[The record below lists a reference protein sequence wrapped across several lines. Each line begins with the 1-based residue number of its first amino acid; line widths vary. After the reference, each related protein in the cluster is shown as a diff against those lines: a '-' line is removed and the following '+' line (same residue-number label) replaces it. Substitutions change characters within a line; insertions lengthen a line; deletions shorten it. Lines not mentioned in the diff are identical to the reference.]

1 MSKFGVDVSQVAS
14 ASTAVNISVTSI
26 RTEVAAMMRNL
37 TELQSS
43 WTGGA
48 ALAFSGVVSQW
59 QVTQTQVEAGLD
71 AITSALSRTA
81 ATYED
86 AESMA
91 AGNFSL

>member
-14 ASTAVNISVTSI
+14 ASTAVSISVTSI